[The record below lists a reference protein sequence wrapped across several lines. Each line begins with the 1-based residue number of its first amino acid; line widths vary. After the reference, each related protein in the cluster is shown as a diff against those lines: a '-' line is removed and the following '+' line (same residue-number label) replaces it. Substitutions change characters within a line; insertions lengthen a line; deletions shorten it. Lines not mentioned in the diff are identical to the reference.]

1 MTTPSNDRPASPLTV
16 EFHPSGS
23 YTVSGESNVRAY
35 AELVALHALDL
46 EVRTGLRMSRG
57 RSAYAAV
64 KARYGF
70 KGNKR
75 SVLMQFRADL
85 ESRGFVLAPLRPLP
99 A

>member
-1 MTTPSNDRPASPLTV
+1 MIDPNDARPASPLTV
-16 EFHPSGS
+16 EFHPSGG

-35 AELVALHALDL
+35 AELVALHALEF
-46 EVRTGLRMSRG
+46 EVRTGMKMHRG
-57 RSAYAAV
+57 PSAYSRI

-85 ESRGFVLAPLRPLP
+85 ESRGFVLNPMRPLS